1 MLFTQSR
8 RRRDPSHTFYSGLPR
23 IQLTDFGVG
32 KVNRIM
38 SHRKYRT
45 VAVAPL
51 LVLLGLLLSPL
62 GSAQDSGEESGDA
75 PRQPYQVQPGDLLQV
90 SVWKEDYL
98 QRDVLVRPDGGISF
112 PLAGD
117 VAAANRSVMQIR
129 DSLAQQLSRYIPDPV
144 VTVAVKTIAGNKIYI
159 LGQVNKP
166 GPFVMN
172 PRVDVMQAL
181 ALAGGTT
188 PFAALNDIKILRRTG
203 GDQQVIEFRYSDVE
217 RGRRLEQNVMLESGD
232 IIVVP

>member
-1 MLFTQSR
+1 M
-8 RRRDPSHTFYSGLPR
+8 
-23 IQLTDFGVG
+23 
-32 KVNRIM
+32 NRM
-38 SHRKYRT
+38 
-45 VAVAPL
+45 VAVAP
-51 LVLLGLLLSPL
+51 VIALLGLLLSPL
-62 GSAQDSGEESGDA
+62 ASAQDSDEGAGEA
-75 PRQPYQVQPGDLLQV
+75 PRQPYQVQAGDVLQV

-98 QRDVLVRPDGGISF
+98 QRDVLVRPDGGITF

-117 VAAANRSVMQIR
+117 VAAANHSVIEIR
-129 DSLAQQLSRYIPDPV
+129 DQLALQLSRYIPDPV

-159 LGQVNKP
+159 LGQVQRP
-166 GPFVMN
+166 GTFVMN

-181 ALAGGTT
+181 AMAGGAT

-203 GDQQVIEFRYSDVE
+203 GEQLVIDFRYSDVE